1 MTSHAAGALELTLKR
16 LVDRHVCEPVV
27 GSRSLWAGRAM
38 PSVSYLLAI
47 TVASIAP
54 GDSRRDGTRIP
65 EIRNSR
71 LAVGPPCGLLS
82 SFTST
87 GRLVNCSRS
96 RFFGSA
102 SRLLPYTLPSS
113 QGDHCR
119 ESVSAATTRPIPG
132 AEGSPTPFDTGRE
145 IHAGVVKPILPLGE
159 NPGYRQAEH
168 IGSLAPSRIFDCSGD
183 VSLARLAGRRSPET

>member
-1 MTSHAAGALELTLKR
+1 MDRSVTSHAAGALELTQKR

-27 GSRSLWAGRAM
+27 GSRS
-38 PSVSYLLAI
+38 SVSYLLAI

-87 GRLVNCSRS
+87 GRLVNSSRS

-119 ESVSAATTRPIPG
+119 ESVSAASTRPIPG
-132 AEGSPTPFDTGRE
+132 AESSPTPFDTGRE
-145 IHAGVVKPILPLGE
+145 FTLVLLSRFFPWERTLAIVKPSTLV
-159 NPGYRQAEH
+159 R
-168 IGSLAPSRIFDCSGD
+168 
-183 VSLARLAGRRSPET
+183 